1 MSAESLLA
9 PLLGLVPPEHGAD
22 EQVDWPAADEALG
35 VRLPSDYKAFMSVY
49 GAGGIGDLGIL
60 GPLPVEYLQ
69 WDPGN
74 ILDSAPAFRDLWDS
88 EGGVPGIVADGS
100 SVLPWGSGCNANEL
114 GWLMLDSDPEKWPVV
129 VWRRQI
135 RYGDT
140 RWKLFDCG
148 MVDFL
153 ARMMSAEFDE
163 CPLGDASLWGRTAPF
178 VHWREAQRRWLAGL
192 DPETGEPDPM
202 IQDFLQW
209 PAP

>member
-1 MSAESLLA
+1 MSAERLLA
-9 PLLGLVPPEHGAD
+9 PLLSLVPSVHGAD
-22 EQVDWPAADEALG
+22 EEVDWRAVHEALG
-35 VRLPSDYKAFMSVY
+35 VRLPSDYTAFMSVY
-49 GAGGIGDLGIL
+49 GAGGLGDLDIL
-60 GPLPVEYLQ
+60 GPLPVKGLQ

-74 ILDSAPAFRDLWDS
+74 ILEIAPEFRDLWNS
-88 EGGVPGIVADGS
+88 EGGVPGIVADGG

-114 GWLMLDSDPEKWPVV
+114 GWLMLDPDPEKWPVV

-135 RYGDT
+135 SYGDS

-153 ARMMSAEFDE
+153 VRMMCARFDE

-178 VHWREAQRRWLAGL
+178 VHWREKQRRWLAGL
-192 DPETGEPDPM
+192 DPETGEPDPI